1 MFYEL
6 NSWDPAGT
14 TPWKRDTAEGELS
27 GTFYGDMLILAKI
40 TRLMDPNAELHHDND
55 NKNKRSLASR
65 ADVVDYLVPYG
76 YARVFHPQIALHKK
90 IASLVALQMFM
101 EHDSQRGYAEWT
113 DLNKNTYC
121 PLEPEEPEPPKET
134 PVRTKKWSM
143 QIHPLYPGM
152 DSVYTK
158 DCERKDSRKSR
169 TVWGYELNK
178 CYDFREMP
186 DTDCREYIGTK
197 EQGGCSGGLSPHSVL
212 VPDEGYNCIFYFGG
226 DCTRPFDR
234 TSDHTCMSTNTG
246 DGWVSNQIGSFRC
259 LEEKK

>member
-134 PVRTKKWSM
+134 PVRTKKWS
-143 QIHPLYPGM
+143 
-152 DSVYTK
+152 K
-158 DCERKDSRKSR
+158 
-169 TVWGYELNK
+169 N
-178 CYDFREMP
+178 
-186 DTDCREYIGTK
+186 
-197 EQGGCSGGLSPHSVL
+197 
-212 VPDEGYNCIFYFGG
+212 
-226 DCTRPFDR
+226 
-234 TSDHTCMSTNTG
+234 
-246 DGWVSNQIGSFRC
+246 
-259 LEEKK
+259 